1 MELGIERGHIAGL
14 QNFLFNLSLAVTLGL
29 FAGLALRSLVL
40 LALDGGRP
48 ALVKTLRALAAGAF
62 LGLGYFDFQFANNLL
77 VWDRPPRAV
86 LTALALA
93 FPLIAFAR
101 RKRGAARPPS
111 ARQGVYVG
119 ASL

>member
-62 LGLGYFDFQFANNLL
+62 LGLGYFDFQFANILL

-86 LTALALA
+86 LGKGFTLARA
-93 FPLIAFAR
+93 CWRFAYLV
-101 RKRGAARPPS
+101 S
-111 ARQGVYVG
+111 
-119 ASL
+119 